1 MRLEMPECGDEVDV
15 CSRTRVSAPHR
26 PLSLSTATPQPAE
39 GLSNETGCFL
49 PGRPRGFRIKPRKP
63 PCVSGSASPGG
74 WSSAQ
79 APEVGLWASAFALT
93 GLCSPRSPASGPI
106 RNPPGQVGFA
116 LEVAFVGVSFSR
128 ALIWEL
134 PEGVRVGPGNTSR
147 PPPRVDFD
155 GKTLS
160 RGGCQPLLC
169 PLQWNPLSEGP
180 CPADGPPPHLISST
194 KSTSRS
200 ECVSFLEARD
210 L

>member
-1 MRLEMPECGDEVDV
+1 MKQDASCQDVPEAFASNPG
-15 CSRTRVSAPHR
+15 SLPVSLAQLLQAAGPLHR
-26 PLSLSTATPQPAE
+26 PPRWAFGRRHLFSL
-39 GLSNETGCFL
+39 
-49 PGRPRGFRIKPRKP
+49 
-63 PCVSGSASPGG
+63 
-74 WSSAQ
+74 
-79 APEVGLWASAFALT
+79 AFALHDHQHP
-93 GLCSPRSPASGPI
+93 GPSGT
-106 RNPPGQVGFA
+106 PGQVGFA